1 MSGGHRW
8 QVVVHGETGVPA
20 DYAEHRHQEDREPGE
35 EMIVMSP
42 GSCDIIIINC
52 QVTFLKSVPLL
63 STFPAEILAKISDVL
78 ELEVYKKGKT
88 NRRDP
93 AV

>member
-1 MSGGHRW
+1 MFQQIMQS
-8 QVVVHGETGVPA
+8 TGIKKT
-20 DYAEHRHQEDREPGE
+20 E
-35 EMIVMSP
+35 
-42 GSCDIIIINC
+42 N

-63 STFPAEILAKISDVL
+63 STFPADILAKISDVL

-88 NRRDP
+88 NRRNP

>member
-1 MSGGHRW
+1 MERLVFQQIMQSTGIKKTEN
-8 QVVVHGETGVPA
+8 QVRLASDWPRIDA
-20 DYAEHRHQEDREPGE
+20 L
-35 EMIVMSP
+35 IVIY
-42 GSCDIIIINC
+42 D

-63 STFPAEILAKISDVL
+63 STFPADILAKISDVL

-88 NRRDP
+88 NRHNP

>member
-1 MSGGHRW
+1 M
-8 QVVVHGETGVPA
+8 HGEAGVPA
-20 DYAEHRHQEDREPGE
+20 DYAEHRHQENREPGE
-35 EMIVMSP
+35 TGLRLARIDALIVIY
-42 GSCDIIIINC
+42 D

-63 STFPAEILAKISDVL
+63 STFPADILAKISDVL

-88 NRRDP
+88 NRHNP

>member
-1 MSGGHRW
+1 MLQAVTDGKLWCMERLVFQQIMQS
-8 QVVVHGETGVPA
+8 TGIKKT
-20 DYAEHRHQEDREPGE
+20 E
-35 EMIVMSP
+35 
-42 GSCDIIIINC
+42 N

-63 STFPAEILAKISDVL
+63 STFPHDILAKISDVL

-88 NRRDP
+88 NRRNP

>member
-1 MSGGHRW
+1 M
-8 QVVVHGETGVPA
+8 VHGEAGVPA
-20 DYAEHRHQEDREPGE
+20 DHAEHGDQEDREPGNAL
-35 EMIVMSP
+35 ISHVTSF
-42 GSCDIIIINC
+42 INCYHC

-88 NRRDP
+88 NRRNP

>member
-1 MSGGHRW
+1 MTQLAPYWSIDCG
-8 QVVVHGETGVPA
+8 A
-20 DYAEHRHQEDREPGE
+20 L
-35 EMIVMSP
+35 IVIY
-42 GSCDIIIINC
+42 D

-63 STFPAEILAKISDVL
+63 STFPADILAKISDVL

-88 NRRDP
+88 NRHNP